1 MDGSESNSSII
12 LMTLQWLCP
21 FGAREGVRWMW
32 TLGFP
37 CVANVEV
44 TVSSFELL
52 SEKSLS
58 PFRMSMPMEE
68 RYTMC
73 QSAGNETHYCFVSTS
88 GLSEDA
94 ARIRREVFM
103 DEQGFEVEFDDLDMV
118 STHIV
123 LYENGVPV
131 AVCRLYMDG
140 GDCHIG
146 RVAVVADHRG
156 RSLGRMVIAE
166 AERVAVGMGAS
177 RTVLGA
183 QVCAKGFYESCG
195 YSAYGDV
202 FMDERC
208 PHVMMGKPVQ
218 RDL

>member
-1 MDGSESNSSII
+1 MH
-12 LMTLQWLCP
+12 
-21 FGAREGVRWMW
+21 
-32 TLGFP
+32 
-37 CVANVEV
+37 
-44 TVSSFELL
+44 
-52 SEKSLS
+52 
-58 PFRMSMPMEE
+58 MEE
-68 RYTMC
+68 SHTVY
-73 QSAGNETHYCFVSTS
+73 QPVGNETRYLFVSTS

-103 DEQGFEVEFDDLDMV
+103 DEQGFEVEFDDLDAV

-123 LYENGVPV
+123 LYEDDVPV
-131 AVCRLYMDG
+131 AVCRLNMDG

-183 QVCAKGFYESCG
+183 QVRAKGFYESCG
-195 YSAYGDV
+195 YNAYGDV
-202 FMDERC
+202 YMDEHC